1 MSRLNL
7 NFRVVGIPQTAG
19 SKQGFF
25 NKKLKRVMIVDA
37 NKRSKPWKAL
47 VSAAALEVAPRGD
60 LYRGPLTVSMV
71 FYLPRP
77 KGHYGRR
84 GLLPSAPQYPTG
96 KPDVLK
102 LARAV
107 EDACTGILWHDDAQ
121 IVHEGLSKTYG
132 DPPGIEVAVKD
143 AS

>member
-7 NFRVVGIPQTAG
+7 TFRVVGMPQTAG

-37 NKRSKPWKAL
+37 NKKAKPWKAL
-47 VSAAALEVAPRGD
+47 VSAAAMDVSPGGE
-60 LYRGPLTVSMV
+60 LYRGPLWVNMDFIV
-71 FYLPRP
+71 PRP

-84 GLLPSAPQYPTG
+84 GILPSAPQFPTG

-121 IVHEGLSKTYG
+121 IVSEYLVKEYG
-132 DPPGIEVAVKD
+132 DPPGVVVIVMEAE
-143 AS
+143 